1 VNQLQKL
8 LELVIAGVSV
18 YIHANLDKYKTFL
31 WMEGIFK
38 NSIYCPLPSLPA
50 GGNDSFIFLLALHL
64 SFYFYYFLSIC
75 VPFSHFFRGM

>member
-38 NSIYCPLPSLPA
+38 NSIYYPLPSLP
-50 GGNDSFIFLLALHL
+50 IFLLALHL